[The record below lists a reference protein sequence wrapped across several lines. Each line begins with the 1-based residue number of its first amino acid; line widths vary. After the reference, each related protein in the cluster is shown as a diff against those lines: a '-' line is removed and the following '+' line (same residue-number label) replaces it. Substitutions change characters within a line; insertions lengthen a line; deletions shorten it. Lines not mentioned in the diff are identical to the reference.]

1 VLRRELAE
9 AWERGRLDMVGYPV
23 FKTRDIEE
31 VSVWIRSV
39 QMLSSI
45 AGGIC
50 CLL

>member
-9 AWERGRLDMVGYPV
+9 AWERGRLDIVSYCV
-23 FKTRDIEE
+23 FEARYIEE

-39 QMLSSI
+39 RMLSSI
-45 AGGIC
+45 AGGVC